1 MELVKVIN
9 NISERVI
16 DDLKTKLSKGS
27 RVSIA
32 AASFSIYA
40 FEALKEELENVDELR
55 LFWNMRGSISCCST
69 IRNGWMPRQK
79 PSG

>member
-1 MELVKVIN
+1 MELIKVIN

-55 LFWNMRGSISCCST
+55 LFWNMRGSISCYST